1 MDHFLFS
8 PKRCNNAPRC
18 EFSSAHKQQ
27 ATFKYVFHVVL
38 GDPPLKKVVLTY
50 LVKKFIL

>member
-8 PKRCNNAPRC
+8 SKQCNNAPRC

-27 ATFKYVFHVVL
+27 VTFEYVFHVVL
-38 GDPPLKKVVLTY
+38 GDPPLKRVVLAY
-50 LVKKFIL
+50 LVKILIL